1 MKERIEDIIKR
12 TKGTKNSS
20 ELIYDAGFIILY
32 KENYTLPDGKN
43 INKLRVSKADGRDAC
58 VVIARTIDDKYLM
71 VFQNRTDNIV
81 SCEFPSGYVEKG
93 EDVVAA
99 ALRELSEETGYVSTE
114 AKEIDSFI
122 SSIGTENSVIHLIYA
137 KNAKKEQEQELDDDE
152 YINYELFTFDELT
165 YLFKE
170 NIIRS
175 GGNRLAYYHLKELID
190 NKE

>member
-20 ELIYDAGFIILY
+20 ELIYDAGFIKLY